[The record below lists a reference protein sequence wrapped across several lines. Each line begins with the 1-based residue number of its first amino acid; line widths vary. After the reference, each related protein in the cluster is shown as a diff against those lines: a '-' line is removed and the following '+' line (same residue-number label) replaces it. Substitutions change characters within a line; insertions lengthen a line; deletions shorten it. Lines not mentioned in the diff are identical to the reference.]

1 MGFKEK
7 VFRLSTYKERGTNFA
22 QTVARMPRE
31 SGVNVLRKMR
41 EYGTNI
47 VQTVARRWRENGI
60 KKIPTFIGIFRCL
73 TWTRTRD
80 NSVNSRTLYQL
91 SYEASIVVDKYSKL

>member
-47 VQTVARRWRENGI
+47 VQTVARRWRENGE
-60 KKIPTFIGIFRCL
+60 
-73 TWTRTRD
+73 
-80 NSVNSRTLYQL
+80 NASRI
-91 SYEASIVVDKYSKL
+91 SCKPWRECRAKMA

>member
-31 SGVNVLRKMR
+31 SG
-41 EYGTNI
+41 
-47 VQTVARRWRENGI
+47 A
-60 KKIPTFIGIFRCL
+60 KK
-73 TWTRTRD
+73 
-80 NSVNSRTLYQL
+80 
-91 SYEASIVVDKYSKL
+91 